1 MLNRV
6 LPKQILQPTCNYNSA
21 SLMCR
26 LMKYFLVYI
35 KIVKTNKNEG
45 HFFKFTALI
54 AYISSKMSSNI
65 YSTSA
70 P

>member
-1 MLNRV
+1 
-6 LPKQILQPTCNYNSA
+6 
-21 SLMCR
+21 MCR